1 MQETSILTRV
11 ITTQPQSFI
20 ESNLER
26 LCYLITGVNPVNNKN
41 ISVSLLDKGG
51 FQFTNIDEQNSNK
64 YLGSAF
70 KNKEDFLT
78 KINDF
83 LGKKNEVITRA
94 FSNQKIDFSFPFFPR
109 QYMKPI
115 AAFPNFANGKFGRM
129 IKSWTVIYKIE
140 ISAYDNPTTRRSESA
155 NVANAGI
162 EITASSGGHT
172 IGLKYNLLPLE
183 SRKELPLYKIVA
195 DENEIPQLTYLL
207 NKETNSVA
215 PFYLAT
221 TEEPYIPATRES
233 ILPTPKTNAATFINP
248 TDFDRGRIVVW
259 LKRVGVKKKLKVKDA
274 TSSSE
279 KQSDTV
285 TIPIGAKIIRL
296 NPNSEN
302 DEATPCVYWWKGN
315 YHQSSFSELNL
326 GTNNVVLS
334 IFAGQVI
341 QNDVEH
347 LLSRVSTY
355 EGKQTEYDA
364 VVKSIKDFS
373 KKVLSKKQVEDG
385 LVAISTSLKIN
396 VDDKPATILA
406 LQNSLFQVYNPS
418 VSSTAHFSDESL
430 ILPLSFGW
438 FKSDA
443 KLLERFNSV
452 WLSSSSLGNRFEGFS
467 GEGVYSE
474 PMLSDIKSELLQL
487 KDFVNQTTVKNS
499 PEAKWLQTLSS
510 TSLNDIQRII
520 FLCDNTW
527 KLSDFDR
534 YAEAV
539 AIENSFGAFRLPPI
553 VNVII
558 HELTVNSNTF
568 LPFASGSDPDGVRID
583 THIPYEYTQD
593 TWDKVNSSGFSSI
606 QQSQD
611 FVDHLYQ
618 SHRAYASIALS
629 IIISKITNS

>member
-1 MQETSILTRV
+1 MQESNILTRV

-20 ESNLER
+20 ESNLEQ
-26 LCYLITGVNPVNNKN
+26 LCYLITGVNPLNNKN
-41 ISVSLLDKGG
+41 ISVSLLDNGG
-51 FQFTNIDEQNSNK
+51 FQFINIDEQNSNK

-83 LGKKNEVITRA
+83 LGKKNEAITRA

-115 AAFPNFANGKFGRM
+115 AAFPNFANEKFGRM
-129 IKSWTVIYKIE
+129 IKSWTDIYKLE

-162 EITASSGGHT
+162 EITVSSGGHI

-183 SRKELPLYKIVA
+183 SRKGLPLYKVVA

-221 TEEPYIPATRES
+221 TEESYIPATRES
-233 ILPTPKTNAATFINP
+233 ILPTPKTNEATFFNP
-248 TDFDRGRIVVW
+248 TDFDKGRIVVW

-274 TSSSE
+274 ASTSK
-279 KQSDTV
+279 KQSDTI

-296 NPNSEN
+296 KPNSEN
-302 DEATPCVYWWKGN
+302 DETTPCVYWWKGS
-315 YHQSSFSELNL
+315 YHLSSFSELNI
-326 GTNNVVLS
+326 GINNVVLS
-334 IFAGQVI
+334 NFAGQVI

-347 LLSRVSTY
+347 LLSRISSY
-355 EGKQTEYDA
+355 ENKQTEYEA

-373 KKVLSKKQVEDG
+373 KKVLSKNQVQDG
-385 LVAISTSLKIN
+385 LVAIATSLKIN
-396 VDDKPATILA
+396 VDDKPATILS
-406 LQNSLFQVYNPS
+406 LKNSLFKVYNPS
-418 VSSTAHFSDESL
+418 VSSTAHFSDETL

-438 FKSDA
+438 FKSDK

-452 WLSSSSLGNRFEGFS
+452 WLKSVSLGNRFEGSS
-467 GEGVYSE
+467 GEGVRYE
-474 PMLSDIKSELLQL
+474 PMLSDIKTELLQL
-487 KDFVNQTTVKNS
+487 KDFVDQTSAKNS

-510 TSLNDIQRII
+510 TSLNDIKRII

-527 KLSDFDR
+527 KLSGFDR
-534 YAEAV
+534 YADYI

-553 VNVII
+553 LNVII
-558 HELTVNSNTF
+558 HELTVNSDTF
-568 LPFASGSDPDGVRID
+568 LPFASGSTPEGGTTD
-583 THIPYEYTQD
+583 THIGYEYTQD
-593 TWDKVNSSGFSSI
+593 TWEKVNSSGFSSI
-606 QQSQD
+606 QKDQD

-618 SHRAYASIALS
+618 SHRAYASIALAV
-629 IIISKITNS
+629 IISKAMNP